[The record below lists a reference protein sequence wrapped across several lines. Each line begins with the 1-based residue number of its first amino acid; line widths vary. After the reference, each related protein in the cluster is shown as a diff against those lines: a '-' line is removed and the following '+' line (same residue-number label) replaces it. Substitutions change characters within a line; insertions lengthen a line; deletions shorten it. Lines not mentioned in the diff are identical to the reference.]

1 METEYKKSLEIYK
14 SEKTK
19 IIEEL
24 KNFKG
29 QIEEKMKIFQNLKFL
44 DDMIEI
50 YTNKLRESK
59 KKIIIIFNK
68 YRRKRINNS

>member
-1 METEYKKSLEIYK
+1 METEYKQSLEIYK

-29 QIEEKMKIFQNLKFL
+29 QLEEKMKIFQNLKFL

-50 YTNKLRESK
+50 YMNKLRESK

-68 YRRKRINNS
+68 YRRRRINKS

>member
-1 METEYKKSLEIYK
+1 MEAEYKQSLEIYK

-50 YTNKLRESK
+50 YTNKLKEGK
-59 KKIIIIFNK
+59 KKIFIIFNK
-68 YRRKRINNS
+68 YRRRINNS